1 METGS
6 TSFRPDERHVNR
18 SELARDAVVLVCAA
32 SAGIHGVL
40 TPAHFAESTGAGFGF
55 AAATAALAAAALAL
69 TLRPT
74 GVVALAGTAALLAGL
89 LAAYALAVTSGV
101 PVLHPEPESVDGLAI
116 ATKAI
121 EAFGLLAACSLLWRP
136 SPSLLMH
143 PKGT

>member
-1 METGS
+1 MQIGS
-6 TSFRPDERHVNR
+6 RSFRPRDRHVTR
-18 SELARDAVVLVCAA
+18 SEIARDAVVLVCAA

-40 TPAHFAESTGAGFGF
+40 TPAHFAESSGAGFGF

-69 TLRPT
+69 TLRST
-74 GVVALAGTAALLAGL
+74 SAVALVGTAALLAGL

-101 PVLHPEPESVDGLAI
+101 PVLHPESEPVDGLAV

-121 EAFGLLAACSLLWRP
+121 EAFGLLAACSLLWRSSP
-136 SPSLLMH
+136 SPLMY